1 MSFNFLAQKRIMRD
15 IKTYKQ
21 GELDKVGIYCNFD
34 DSDIQSVKALIIG
47 PKDTPYENG
56 FYLFDIK
63 FPNDYPFSPPK
74 VKFLTYEDGVR
85 FNPNLYTAGKV
96 CLSILGTWSG
106 PGWTTCLNLNTV
118 LLSIQSL
125 LNSNPLQNEPG
136 FENEVGTKAKNY
148 ARLIEY
154 YNVKSATIK
163 LLEKVPYDFKCFYD
177 IMKKH
182 YMENREFFRK
192 YVNDNIPIDNMEVKS
207 SVYSMT
213 SKLEIK
219 VLENKLDKL
228 DNLFREET
236 LVKESEP
243 MEESVSEEVIATPK
257 ETVPKKTRKCPND
270 PAKLYDIG
278 FTKVSENDGKTYK
291 VVEVSGLKRT
301 MKRWV
306 INK

>member
-1 MSFNFLAQKRIMRD
+1 M
-15 IKTYKQ
+15 
-21 GELDKVGIYCNFD
+21 
-34 DSDIQSVKALIIG
+34 
-47 PKDTPYENG
+47 
-56 FYLFDIK
+56 
-63 FPNDYPFSPPK
+63 
-74 VKFLTYEDGVR
+74 
-85 FNPNLYTAGKV
+85 
-96 CLSILGTWSG
+96 
-106 PGWTTCLNLNTV
+106 
-118 LLSIQSL
+118 
-125 LNSNPLQNEPG
+125 
-136 FENEVGTKAKNY
+136 
-148 ARLIEY
+148 
-154 YNVKSATIK
+154 
-163 LLEKVPYDFKCFYD
+163 
-177 IMKKH
+177 
-182 YMENREFFRK
+182 
-192 YVNDNIPIDNMEVKS
+192 PINNMEVKS